1 MPHVLITVEESIA
14 MAQIRSLPADDRGTE
29 TEKRLWRELRR
40 EVRTFFET
48 DSGFTNPVAD
58 E

>member
-1 MPHVLITVEESIA
+1 MPHIVITVEESFA

-29 TEKRLWRELRR
+29 TEKRLWRELRQ

-48 DSGFTNPVAD
+48 NSGFINPVAD